1 MPLVNSL
8 LAGFCFFLLT
18 VRDRLWKERWV
29 HFYYNTEGENI
40 LKHKFL
46 SILPV
51 LFVTVLIFSMV
62 SAYAQAITIKDGGAL
77 RLEIPSDG
85 TRAEDETL
93 LKLNCEKIAVESG
106 GTLDLINGTIEDCGG
121 ITRESGSIYNRVIC
135 IIKYCSSFNPAIY
148 LLLLL
153 SD

>member
-1 MPLVNSL
+1 MKN
-8 LAGFCFFLLT
+8 
-18 VRDRLWKERWV
+18 
-29 HFYYNTEGENI
+29 
-40 LKHKFL
+40 KFL
-46 SILPV
+46 SIIPA
-51 LFVTVLIFSMV
+51 LFVTALIFSTV
-62 SAYAQAITIKDGGAL
+62 SAYAQAITIKDGGTL
-77 RLEIPSDG
+77 RLKIPAKDITSG
-85 TRAEDETL
+85 TRAEDDTL

-135 IIKYCSSFNPAIY
+135 IIRYCSSFNPGIY